1 MPGIFSIFYSAV
13 LSVHGVM
20 VLCPLSRYI
29 GFGEKMKAGV
39 VERERE
45 REREFMRART
55 EAPRGCVRVKG
66 RASKRACEQT
76 RESNICLITL
86 AKMSFIRPNVTSY
99 WINTESRDWSIIDDF
114 LMRTTNRCLFHAELW
129 VKA

>member
-39 VERERE
+39 VERERK
-45 REREFMRART
+45 RVYACANGSAAR
-55 EAPRGCVRVKG
+55 V
-66 RASKRACEQT
+66 RASEGACE
-76 RESNICLITL
+76 
-86 AKMSFIRPNVTSY
+86 
-99 WINTESRDWSIIDDF
+99 
-114 LMRTTNRCLFHAELW
+114 
-129 VKA
+129 

>member
-76 RESNICLITL
+76 RESNICLIIGSLQEQEETPL
-86 AKMSFIRPNVTSY
+86 PTSTTWQLPY
-99 WINTESRDWSIIDDF
+99 SSARCKSI
-114 LMRTTNRCLFHAELW
+114 A
-129 VKA
+129 